1 MRKISADNLCN
12 YIDSEDYIDVAE
24 FANREKDVK
33 KQYAWYVVLD
43 AVSYTTFQAYKREER
58 KLAPQ
63 VIEVI
68 DDETLKIL
76 GENAIESGFFKVES
90 ISNIKNY
97 LLENYSLSSN
107 MAIHNYIQKDS
118 LLKINND
125 FS

>member
-1 MRKISADNLCN
+1 MRKISADNLCS

-58 KLAPQ
+58 KLALQ

-68 DDETLKIL
+68 DDETLK
-76 GENAIESGFFKVES
+76 
-90 ISNIKNY
+90 Y
-97 LLENYSLSSN
+97 
-107 MAIHNYIQKDS
+107 
-118 LLKINND
+118 
-125 FS
+125 